1 MDNNLYKVEST
12 LRSIAKR
19 YKSVK
24 YSLGLAILFL
34 MLGVSAF
41 SEDVVSQE
49 AVAQK
54 EIMSNKQI
62 AESKENLKGSIG
74 NLQSKIDATRA
85 ENEKSLAGLRLEL
98 IQLMEQGNQVVKSP
112 WSSWQIGAN
121 YIYNDWQ
128 STYKGRGDKTEKYPF
143 EGIFTR
149 GNTYERSISP
159 ISKRYSSM
167 ETASNTTSA
176 ASNNRSGIPNGYG
189 LVRVGEVQEPIVGF
203 DVSAGVRPKQVVKGA
218 INIADKN
225 PMAPEQPEAIG
236 FNTPTIS
243 ITPPAPVSVT
253 ATVPTVTAPVVNA
266 PSPNV
271 PNLPG
276 TLSFSPVTPTITAP
290 TAPTISITN
299 PVNLSFTSTGF
310 GQNDYSRIN
319 PTLVSAT
326 AGKIALENYGNYTT
340 GSDTLKITTTFSLT
354 SWSGANVAASGRH
367 ESIWGPGS
375 HPDGNLVPGS
385 ATSTLNSFI
394 SNTID
399 KDSTILGNYD
409 MTRDD
414 TGNQTITFL
423 SLNPYMVGYQTP
435 GDKTVKIGSGAT
447 VTLNT
452 TIPSGSQNALV
463 AVEHQLLAGA
473 HSGDKSSTYNT
484 PSGATSIFENAGTIN
499 LNSGKNM
506 VGIMIDTEYFYNNSN
521 SYFKKKPSTKN
532 TGLIKISS
540 GASESIGIDF
550 GLYYAQPGSSDTNLH
565 GPNVNVTVGNILIEG
580 TKSYG
585 YRQKDYT
592 NITNAYTS
600 SGSPEYYNAMGTVD
614 GSNGVITLKGSNNV
628 GYSIAQGKSS
638 GDPISN
644 FTSMQVTVDGTNNV
658 GFLRNSDTA
667 TINTNAITL
676 DAAKLGTTFNF
687 GTTAIGSALIRSDIH
702 EVVLDKDITVGATG
716 IQNSLMQAGHA
727 GKVTLASG
735 KKITSTTANEFYG
748 MTAGNFAGADG
759 KKAVATNKGELNIGG
774 NKSLGM
780 AIDVDDEGINNGKI
794 NFSGTSGVGA
804 YNTGTFTSNSGSEI
818 NISGQNSI
826 GAFNGGTNGNLTI
839 ANGAKIQGTADNT
852 TGIYGTDGTATNNG
866 TITMTADSVKGLV
879 AGGANANVINNKT
892 VTVTGKG
899 AVGAASLQG
908 TITAAAGSITA
919 DGKSG
924 IALYTGG
931 TVGGTIN
938 ANGGTVD
945 AKNGAINVFAD
956 KGTINFNGA
965 TINTGANSLAFIQS
979 SNGGI
984 VDFKSA
990 TTANIA
996 TDGTGF
1002 YVPPASTPTTVTYTP
1017 FAGIGSIS
1025 GFNNLSNLT
1034 LNMFK
1039 NSNVAVASY
1048 AESDLSAL
1056 TGSSITGL
1064 NIVDKT
1070 GTHEYNDYLLYKSKL
1085 TADAGTTYAQFKGI
1099 ALSNSSIIND
1109 TTLSTSDNN
1118 VNLMA
1123 QENTDTLAWVNLINN
1138 KTIELKGT
1146 NSLAMYASNGKIKN
1160 SAGASIT
1167 IGDTGTAIYG
1177 KNKGAGDTDIENSGD
1192 ITVGQGS
1199 TAIYAEDYTTTGL
1212 ENKGTITLAGDN
1224 GIGMSYK
1231 PNLTSATTFENAG
1244 KIISTASKGT
1254 GMFASKDANSVQYT
1268 TLNSDTISL
1277 GANGVGMYTDAS
1289 STGTNPLTNTGKI
1302 TVGDTGIGMY
1312 GYEEDTT
1319 GEITAGNS
1327 GIGIYSQGGAVNIGG
1342 SSTTPKITVGDANAT
1357 AVFTTGSGQTVTST
1371 DATYNIGDN
1380 SYGFVNT
1387 GSGNTLNISGG
1398 TATLTDN
1405 GVFVYSSDTTGN
1417 ITSDT
1422 KITSTGSTGSNFGIF
1437 SAGTVDNKGD
1447 ITFTNGTG
1455 NVGVYAINN
1464 GNITNSGNITLGAS
1478 TSSSRSIGA
1487 IANVGT
1493 VNNTGKITVNGQY
1506 GIGAYSAGS
1515 GSTINNSGDI
1525 TLTGDET
1532 IGAYGANGSN
1542 INLNSGTVA
1551 LTGNKST
1558 GYYLEAGTGSTI
1570 ASGAK
1575 VDVTGE
1581 ESNGVYANNGS
1592 SLTYDGDTTVDGDAA
1607 YGLIVDGGSNV
1618 NVTGGTLTVKGAS
1631 GINGTSSAANTS
1643 RGAAALVVTSGSNL
1657 TGGGLDVTADVA
1669 GENSVGVYSAGSLAM
1684 NSANISAYDSGVN
1697 FFTDGGTISIGNN
1710 GGTSTVLTGSGTN
1723 KGALMFYTPSG
1734 NILLNGT
1741 VNATVEGGSK
1751 AATRGTAFYYT
1762 GGGTLGS
1769 IGTYTQLNPTNVATW
1784 ARNSFGNG
1792 STSTLGNLNLTMN
1805 QGSRLF
1811 LTEKVN
1817 MDLSNTSATNLFS
1830 GLSAS
1835 ERPNITGAGYRTFM
1849 LYHSHLNVD
1858 QAVDLDNANDEYNLM
1873 EISSSSITNNNT
1885 ITGTKTGQIG
1895 MAQENDT
1902 TLKAAVTLANN
1913 GTINLSGSNSA
1924 GIYAKNA
1931 VIDNANAITVGNS
1944 SSGIYSL
1951 NNTEISNT
1959 GSITTGGSST
1969 GIYYSDIERDNA
1981 GNVTAINNTTT
1992 GLKNDGSITLNGD
2005 DSVGLT
2011 YEPGNITGT
2020 ASLENAATGSI
2031 TSTGDKNVGM
2041 FAKLAQNSVSYNTVN
2056 KGTITL
2062 GNSASM
2068 SNPNVAMYTNASSVG
2083 TNPLENIGNI
2093 TVGDNSVGMYGFE
2106 ENSSGNITVGNGS
2119 IGLYSKNGNVDVS
2132 GSITTG
2138 SSNESVGVYTVG
2150 SGQTITSTGTT
2161 FNLGD
2166 TSFGFVNVGT
2176 GNNITSTGGSATL
2189 SNNGVYIYSSD
2200 KANTITNSTNI
2211 TSTGTTGKNYGIYS
2225 SSQANNS
2232 GNIDFSNGVGNLG
2245 MYMVN
2250 GGTGRNSGTITVGA
2264 SDVSNE
2270 LFSVGM
2276 AAGYIGDKTTAATT
2290 GTIENNGTINVNG
2303 EYSIGM
2309 YGAQSGTTV
2318 TNNNDIVLNASNTT
2332 GIYVENNA
2340 KAVNN
2345 GSIRTGASGLSNVTG
2360 VVLGS
2365 GSTLTNNGVINISGT
2380 TSKGALLKGGTIA
2393 NYGTITVSGAGSK
2406 ETDSLNST
2414 PTTKVLGTITI
2425 NAPAG
2430 ASTATITANGVTVTP
2445 TVVKTA
2451 ARNPITV
2458 SANSVGLYVNTS
2470 GKDYTKSITGLGN
2483 LTSEADLIIGT
2494 EASQSTTSKYIQVN
2508 DNKILDPYNNAILS
2522 SGVSKWDIYSGSLT
2536 WITTPTLDPG
2546 TGKLTNLYMAKVPYT
2561 EWAKDKDTF
2570 NFTDG
2575 LEQRYG
2581 VEKLGSRENQVFQK
2595 LNTIGN
2601 NEAVLLYQA
2610 YDEMMGHQ
2618 YANVQQRINA
2628 TGNVLDKEFDYLR
2641 SEWQTATKSSNKVKT
2656 FGTRGEYKTDTAGVI
2671 DYKYNGYGVAY
2682 VHENE
2687 DIKLGKGIGWY
2698 TGIVQNTLKFKDI
2711 GKSKEEQLQ
2720 AKVGIFK
2727 SVPFDDNN
2735 SLNWTISG
2743 DIFAGYNKMNRKYLV
2758 VDEIF
2763 SAKSKYYNYGVS
2775 IKNEIG
2781 KEFRLSEGFSLRP
2794 YAALDLEYGRVSKIR
2809 EKSGEIKLDVKQ
2821 NDYISVKPE
2830 VGTELVFKH
2839 YFGTKSVRVGLGAA
2853 YENELGKVANGKNK
2867 ARVANTNADWFNIR
2881 GEKEDRRG
2889 NVKFDLNLGLDNQR
2903 FGVTGNVGYD
2913 TKGQNVRGGLG
2924 LRVIF

>member
-1 MDNNLYKVEST
+1 M
-12 LRSIAKR
+12 AQ
-19 YKSVK
+19 
-24 YSLGLAILFL
+24 
-34 MLGVSAF
+34 
-41 SEDVVSQE
+41 QE
-49 AVAQK
+49 VMTT
-54 EIMSNKQI
+54 EQI
-62 AESKENLKGSIG
+62 ASSKENLRNSVGS
-74 NLQSKIDATRA
+74 LQSKIDAARA
-85 ENEKSLAGLRLEL
+85 ENEKSLAGLKLEL
-98 IQLMEQGNQVVKSP
+98 VQLMEQGNQVVKSP
-112 WSSWQIGAN
+112 WSSWQFGAN
-121 YIYNDWQ
+121 YMYDKWNGA
-128 STYKGRGDKTEKYPF
+128 YKGRGDKTEKYPY
-143 EGIFTR
+143 EGILTR
-149 GNTYERSISP
+149 SDNIYERNISP
-159 ISKRYSSM
+159 ISKNYSSLP
-167 ETASNTTSA
+167 TSSNFRSAS
-176 ASNNRSGIPNGYG
+176 SNNRDGVLRGYG
-189 LVRVGEVQEPIVGF
+189 LVRGREVQEPIVGF

-225 PMAPEQPEAIG
+225 PIAPEQPEAIS
-236 FNTPTIS
+236 FNTPTIN
-243 ITPPAPVSVT
+243 IAPPAAVTVT
-253 ATVPTVTAPVVNA
+253 AVVPTVTAPVVTA
-266 PSPNV
+266 PSPNI

-290 TAPTISITN
+290 TAPTITLSTPPTIT
-299 PVNLSFTSTGF
+299 FQAGGF
-310 GQNDYSRIN
+310 GQDRQAMIHGGQGIHLMNFAEYKATGTATFDVANTSS
-319 PTLVSAT
+319 TLSSGSVSYDPKNLATLSLSPGTGTPHSAAPAGTIT
-326 AGKIALENYGNYTT
+326 AGDTMSASMNAVISHVVPMSVTMTGNY
-340 GSDTLKITTTFSLT
+340 
-354 SWSGANVAASGRH
+354 V
-367 ESIWGPGS
+367 
-375 HPDGNLVPGS
+375 
-385 ATSTLNSFI
+385 LNSTAGRNILFI
-394 SNTID
+394 SV
-399 KDSTILGNYD
+399 
-409 MTRDD
+409 
-414 TGNQTITFL
+414 
-423 SLNPYMVGYQTP
+423 NPYDYYETP
-435 GDKTVKIGSGAT
+435 GDKTFSFQGN
-447 VTLNT
+447 VTLN
-452 TIPSGSQNALV
+452 SNGGSSV
-463 AVEHQLLAGA
+463 VGIEHQLLN
-473 HSGDKSSTYNT
+473 GDGGGGTN
-484 PSGATSIFENAGTIN
+484 PVNQVASIVENRGTIT
-499 LNSGKNM
+499 LGTGQNM
-506 VGIMIDTEYFYNNSN
+506 IGMMLDTEYFGIPAYYKFAKAPQTNNMGKIVISKTATN
-521 SYFKKKPSTKN
+521 SVGFDY
-532 TGLIKISS
+532 G
-540 GASESIGIDF
+540 
-550 GLYYAQPGSSDTNLH
+550 YYITGSSNE
-565 GPNVNVTVGNILIEG
+565 GPNGTVKVG
-580 TKSYG
+580 TITIDGDSNYG
-585 YRQKDYT
+585 YRQKY
-592 NITNAYTS
+592 YSGTS
-600 SGSPEYYNAMGTVD
+600 NYYDAMGTVD
-614 GSNGVITLKGSNNV
+614 GSNGVITLNGNSNV
-628 GYSIAQGKSS
+628 GYSIAQGKTS

-644 FTSMQVTVDGTNNV
+644 LVNMQVTVDGKNNV

-667 TINTNAITL
+667 AGLNTNAITL
-676 DAAKLGTTFNF
+676 NATKLGTTFNF
-687 GTTAIGSALIRSDIH
+687 GTTAIGGALIRSDIH
-702 EVVLDKDITVGATG
+702 EVILDKDITVGATG
-716 IQNSLMQAGHA
+716 IQNSLMQAGND

-748 MTAGNFAGADG
+748 MTAGNFAGADA
-759 KKAVATNKGELNIGG
+759 KKAIAKNNGELNIGG

-794 NFSGTSGVGA
+794 NFSGTSGAGV

-818 NISGQNSI
+818 NISGQSSV
-826 GAFNGGTNGNLTI
+826 GAFNSGTNGNLTI
-839 ANGAKIQGTADNT
+839 ANGAKIQGTADDT

-879 AGGANANVINNKT
+879 AGGANAKVINNKT

-899 AVGAASLQG
+899 AVGAASLEG

-938 ANGGTVD
+938 ANGGTID

-1002 YVPPASTPTTVTYTP
+1002 YIPPASTPSTVSYTTFT
-1017 FAGIGSIS
+1017 GIGSIS

-1048 AESDLSAL
+1048 AESDLSVL

-1085 TADAGTTYAQFKGI
+1085 TADPGTTYAQFRGI
-1099 ALSNSSIIND
+1099 ALSNSSVIND

-1138 KTIELKGT
+1138 KTIELTGT

-1160 SAGASIT
+1160 SAGANIT

-1177 KNKGAGDTDIENSGD
+1177 KNKGAGDTDIENSGE

-1254 GMFASKDANSVQYT
+1254 GMFASKDANSVQYS

-1319 GEITAGNS
+1319 GEITTGNS

-1398 TATLTDN
+1398 TAALTDN
-1405 GVFVYSSDTTGN
+1405 GVFIYSSDTTGN
-1417 ITSDT
+1417 ITSNT
-1422 KITSTGSTGSNFGIF
+1422 KITSTGSNGSNFGIF
-1437 SAGTVDNKGD
+1437 SAGTVNNVGD
-1447 ITFTNGTG
+1447 ITLTNGTG

-1464 GNITNSGNITLGAS
+1464 GNITNSGNVTLGAS
-1478 TSSSRSIGA
+1478 TSANRSIGA
-1487 IANVGT
+1487 IANIGT

-1506 GIGAYSAGS
+1506 GIGAYSSGS
-1515 GSTINNSGDI
+1515 GSTVNNSGDI

-1558 GYYLEAGTGSTI
+1558 GYYLDAGTGSTI

-1618 NVTGGTLTVKGAS
+1618 NATGGTLTVKGAS
-1631 GINGTSSAANTS
+1631 GINGTSSGANTN
-1643 RGAAALVVTSGSNL
+1643 RGSAALVVTSGSNL
-1657 TGGGLDVTADVA
+1657 TGGLDVTADVA
-1669 GENSVGVYSAGSLAM
+1669 GDNSVGVYSAGSLAM

-1697 FFTDGGTISIGNN
+1697 FFTDGGTISVGNN
-1710 GGTSTVLTGSGTN
+1710 GGTSTVVAGTGTN

-1769 IGTYTQLNPTNVATW
+1769 LGTYTQLNPTNVATW

-1811 LTEKVN
+1811 LTERVN
-1817 MDLSNTSATNLFS
+1817 MDLSNTSASNLFS

-1835 ERPNITGAGYRTFM
+1835 ERPNITGAGSYRTFM

-1858 QAVDLDNANDEYNLM
+1858 QAVNLDNANDGYNLM

-1969 GIYYSDIERDNA
+1969 GIYYSDIERDNS

-2056 KGTITL
+2056 KGAITL

-2211 TSTGTTGKNYGIYS
+2211 TSTGTTGANYGIYS
-2225 SSQANNS
+2225 SSQVNNS
-2232 GNIDFSNGVGNLG
+2232 GNIDFSRGVGNLG
-2245 MYMVN
+2245 IYMVN
-2250 GGTGRNSGTITVGA
+2250 GGTGRNSGTITVGS

-2290 GTIENNGTINVNG
+2290 GVIENNGTINVNG

-2340 KAVNN
+2340 KAINN
-2345 GSIRTGASGLSNVTG
+2345 GTIRTGASGLSNVTG

-2365 GSTLTNNGVINISGT
+2365 GSTLTNNGTINISGT
-2380 TSKGALLKGGTIA
+2380 ASKGALLKGGTIA

-2483 LTSEADLIIGT
+2483 LTSEADLIIGA
-2494 EASQSTTSKYIQVN
+2494 EAAQSTTSKYIQVS

-2536 WITTPTLDPG
+2536 WITTPTLDPA
-2546 TGKLTNLYMAKVPYT
+2546 TGKVTNLYMAKVPYT
-2561 EWAKDKDTF
+2561 EWAADRNTY
-2570 NFTDG
+2570 NFADG

-2581 VEKLGSRENQVFQK
+2581 VEALGTRENKVFQK
-2595 LNTIGN
+2595 LNGIGN
-2601 NEAVLLYQA
+2601 NEETLLFQA

-2618 YANVQQRINA
+2618 YANVQQRVQA
-2628 TGNVLDKEFDYLR
+2628 TGNILDKEFDYLR
-2641 SEWQTATKSSNKVKT
+2641 SEWQTASKSSNKVKT
-2656 FGTRGEYKTDTAGVI
+2656 FGTRGEYKTETAGVI
-2671 DYKYNGYGVAY
+2671 DYKYHAEGVAY

-2698 TGIVQNTLKFKDI
+2698 SGIVHNKIKFRDI
-2711 GKSKEEQLQ
+2711 GNSKEEQLQ
-2720 AKVGIFK
+2720 AKVGLYK

-2743 DIFAGYNKMNRKYLV
+2743 EVFAGRNKMDRRFLV
-2758 VDEIF
+2758 VDEVF
-2763 SAKSKYYNYGVS
+2763 HAKSRYYNYGVG
-2775 IKNEIG
+2775 IKNEVG
-2781 KEFRLSEGFSLRP
+2781 KEFRLSESFSLRP
-2794 YAALDLEYGRVSKIR
+2794 YAALGLEYGRISKIR

-2821 NDYISVKPE
+2821 NDYVSVKPE
-2830 VGTELVFKH
+2830 VGAELGFKH
-2839 YFGTKSVRVGLGAA
+2839 YFGTKSVKVGLGAA
-2853 YENELGKVANGKNK
+2853 YENELGRVANGKNRAK
-2867 ARVANTNADWFNIR
+2867 VADTNADWFNIR

>member
-1 MDNNLYKVEST
+1 MGNNNLYKVENT

-34 MLGVSAF
+34 MMGVSAF
-41 SEDVVSQE
+41 SEEVVAQE
-49 AVAQK
+49 AIAQQ
-54 EIMSNKQI
+54 EVMSNEQI
-62 AESKENLKGSIG
+62 ASSKENLKGSIE
-74 NLQSKIDATRA
+74 NLQSKIDNARK
-85 ENEKSLAGLRLEL
+85 ENEKSLEGLKLEL
-98 IQLMEQGNQVVKSP
+98 IQLMEQGNQVVKSS
-112 WSSWQIGAN
+112 WSSWQLGAN
-121 YIYNDWQ
+121 YMYDKWNGA
-128 STYKGRGDKTEKYPF
+128 YKGRGDKAEKYPY
-143 EGIFTR
+143 EGILTR
-149 GNTYERSISP
+149 SDNIYERNISP
-159 ISKRYSSM
+159 LSKRYSSLP
-167 ETASNTTSA
+167 TSSNFGSAS
-176 ASNNRSGIPNGYG
+176 SNNRDGILRGYG
-189 LVRVGEVQEPIVGF
+189 LVRVKEVQEPIVGF
-203 DVSAGVRPKQVVKGA
+203 DVNAGVRPKQVVKGT
-218 INIADKN
+218 ISIADKN
-225 PMAPEQPEAIG
+225 PITPEQPEAIS
-236 FNTPTIS
+236 FNTPTIN
-243 ITPPAPVSVT
+243 IAPPAAVTVT
-253 ATVPTVTAPVVNA
+253 AAVPTVTAPTVTA

-271 PNLPG
+271 PTLP
-276 TLSFSPVTPTITAP
+276 TALSFSPVTPTVTAP
-290 TAPTISITN
+290 TAPTVSLFD
-299 PVNLSFTSTGF
+299 PVRLNFVGTGYGQGDSTQF
-310 GQNDYSRIN
+310 DQNASGYYSVAN
-319 PTLVSAT
+319 NFA
-326 AGKIALENYGNYTT
+326 EYDT
-340 GSDTLKITTTFSLT
+340 GGSTLKIDVSAGRPT
-354 SWSGANVAASGRH
+354 WSGATLSGIDDSKATQSLVASYSDPNNIYSFFNDTQGRDVIH
-367 ESIWGPGS
+367 KGKYEM
-375 HPDGNLVPGS
+375 
-385 ATSTLNSFI
+385 
-394 SNTID
+394 
-399 KDSTILGNYD
+399 K
-409 MTRDD
+409 RDD
-414 TGNQTITFL
+414 LPGKNSSMIFI
-423 SLNPYMVGYQTP
+423 SLNPYSNGTTRTYDFQGTVDLIGHNTP
-435 GDKTVKIGSGAT
+435 ASSQILIG
-447 VTLNT
+447 
-452 TIPSGSQNALV
+452 I
-463 AVEHQLLAGA
+463 EHQFLGYGYSILKN
-473 HSGDKSSTYNT
+473 SGTINLKSGNNIVGIQIDTEGGHNKGET
-484 PSGATSIFENAGTIN
+484 INAGTIN
-499 LNSGKNM
+499 
-506 VGIMIDTEYFYNNSN
+506 
-521 SYFKKKPSTKN
+521 
-532 TGLIKISS
+532 ISS
-540 GASESIGIDF
+540 KRSIGIDY
-550 GLYYAQPGSSDTNLH
+550 GYYVSDAPHTDVQLGNI
-565 GPNVNVTVGNILIEG
+565 NVNGSDNYGFRMRYYSNSGYYDLTNVSGANGIIKVGGNNNI
-580 TKSYG
+580 
-585 YRQKDYT
+585 
-592 NITNAYTS
+592 
-600 SGSPEYYNAMGTVD
+600 
-614 GSNGVITLKGSNNV
+614 GV
-628 GYSIAQGKSS
+628 SIAQGASS
-638 GDPISN
+638 GDPISKISGLN
-644 FTSMQVTVDGTNNV
+644 ILVGGTNNI
-658 GFLRNSDTA
+658 GFYRNSDSSPSGL
-667 TINTNAITL
+667 NTGAMTL
-676 DAAKLGTTFNF
+676 NSSRLGSTFNF
-687 GTTAIGSALIRSDIH
+687 DSTATGSALIRSDIH
-702 EVVLDKDITVGATG
+702 EVILDKDITVGGTG
-716 IQNSLMQAGHA
+716 DKNALMQAGNE

-735 KKITSTTANEFYG
+735 KKITSTTAAEFYG
-748 MTAGNFAGADG
+748 MTAGSFTGTADG
-759 KKAVATNKGELNIGG
+759 KKAIAKNNGELNIGG

-794 NFSGTSGVGA
+794 NFSGTLGSGV
-804 YNTGTFTSNSGSEI
+804 YNKGTFTSNSGSEI

-826 GAFNGGTNGNLTI
+826 GAFNGGTNATLTI

-879 AGGANANVINNKT
+879 AGGTNAKVINNKT
-892 VTVTGKG
+892 VTVTGKE
-899 AVGAASLQG
+899 AVGAASLEG

-919 DGKSG
+919 DGTSG

-931 TVGGTIN
+931 TFGGTIN
-938 ANGGTVD
+938 ANGGTIN
-945 AKNGAINVFAD
+945 AKNGAINVYSN
-956 KGTINFNGA
+956 KGRINFKGA
-965 TINTGANSLAFIQS
+965 TINTAANSLTFMKGA
-979 SNGGI
+979 NGGI
-984 VDFKSA
+984 VDFVNP

-996 TDGTGF
+996 TNGTVF
-1002 YVPPASTPTTVTYTP
+1002 YMAPSVSPAPTVPTYGTFTGLSASDVAS
-1017 FAGIGSIS
+1017 FH
-1025 GFNNLSNLT
+1025 NLNNLT
-1034 LNMFK
+1034 LNMSK
-1039 NSNVAVASY
+1039 DSNIAVASY
-1048 AESDLSAL
+1048 VESDLSSLGGTSIASL
-1056 TGSSITGL
+1056 GFHLSGSP
-1064 NIVDKT
+1064 DYKT
-1070 GTHEYNDYLLYKSKL
+1070 YLLYKSKL
-1085 TADAGTTYAQFKGI
+1085 TADSGTTYADFKKI
-1099 ALSNSSIIND
+1099 ALSNSTIIND

-1118 VNLMA
+1118 VNLMT
-1123 QENTDTLAWVNLINN
+1123 QENIETNKDWVQLINN
-1138 KTIELKGT
+1138 KTIELTGT

-1177 KNKGAGDTDIENSGD
+1177 KNKGAGDTDIENSGE

-1199 TAIYAEDYTTTGL
+1199 TAIYAEDYATTGL

-1231 PNLTSATTFENAG
+1231 PSLTSATTFENAG

-1289 STGTNPLTNTGKI
+1289 LTGTNPLTNTGKI

-1319 GEITAGNS
+1319 GDITTGNS

-1398 TATLTDN
+1398 TASLTDN
-1405 GVFVYSSDTTGN
+1405 GVFIYSSDTAGN
-1417 ITSDT
+1417 ITSNT
-1422 KITSTGSTGSNFGIF
+1422 KITSTGSNGSNFGIF
-1437 SAGTVDNKGD
+1437 SAGTVNNVGD
-1447 ITFTNGTG
+1447 ITLTNGTG

-1478 TSSSRSIGA
+1478 TSANRSIGA
-1487 IANVGT
+1487 IANIGT

-1506 GIGAYSAGS
+1506 GIGTYSSGS

-1525 TLTGDET
+1525 TLTGDDT

-1542 INLNSGTVA
+1542 INLSAGKLS

-1558 GYYLEAGTGSTI
+1558 GYYLDAGTGSTI

-1631 GINGTSSAANTS
+1631 GINGTSSAANTN
-1643 RGAAALVVTSGSNL
+1643 RGSAALVVTSGSNL
-1657 TGGGLDVTADVA
+1657 TGGLDVTADVA
-1669 GENSVGVYSAGSLAM
+1669 GDNSVGVYSAGSLAM

-1697 FFTDGGTISIGNN
+1697 FFTDGGTISVGNN
-1710 GGTSTVLTGSGTN
+1710 GGTSTVVTGSGTN

-1769 IGTYTQLNPTNVATW
+1769 IGTYTQLNPTNVAAW

-1817 MDLSNTSATNLFS
+1817 MDLSNTSASNLFS

-1835 ERPNITGAGYRTFM
+1835 ERPNITGAGSYRTFM

-1885 ITGTKTGQIG
+1885 ITGTKAGQIG

-1902 TLKAAVTLANN
+1902 TLKAAVTLTNN

-1992 GLKNDGSITLNGD
+1992 GLKNDGSITLSGD

-2011 YEPGNITGT
+2011 YEPGNITGAVT
-2020 ASLENAATGSI
+2020 FENSSTGSI

-2041 FAKLAQNSVSYNTVN
+2041 FAKVAQNSASYNTVN

-2189 SNNGVYIYSSD
+2189 SNNGVYIYSND

-2290 GTIENNGTINVNG
+2290 GAIENNGTINVNG

-2318 TNNNDIVLNASNTT
+2318 TNNKDIVLNASNTT
-2332 GIYVENNA
+2332 GIYVEEGA
-2340 KAVNN
+2340 KAINN

-2494 EASQSTTSKYIQVN
+2494 EAAQSTTSKYIQVN

-2536 WITTPTLDPG
+2536 WITTPTLDKS
-2546 TGKLTNLYMAKVPYT
+2546 TGKVTNLYMAKVPYT
-2561 EWAKDKDTF
+2561 EWADDRDTY
-2570 NFTDG
+2570 NFADG

-2581 VEKLGSRENQVFQK
+2581 VEALGTRENSVFQK
-2595 LNTIGN
+2595 LNAIGN
-2601 NEAVLLYQA
+2601 NEETLLFQA

-2618 YANVQQRINA
+2618 YANVQQRVQA
-2628 TGNVLDKEFDYLR
+2628 TGIILDKEFNYLR
-2641 SEWQTATKSSNKVKT
+2641 DEWRTASKDSNKIKT
-2656 FGTRGEYKTDTAGVI
+2656 FGTNGEYKTDTAGVI
-2671 DYKYNGYGVAY
+2671 NYKNNAYGVAY

-2698 TGIVQNTLKFKDI
+2698 SGIVHNKVKFRDI
-2711 GKSKEEQLQ
+2711 GNSKEEQLQ
-2720 AKVGIFK
+2720 AKVGLYK

-2743 DIFAGYNKMNRKYLV
+2743 EVFAGRNKMDRRFLV
-2758 VDEIF
+2758 VDEVF
-2763 SAKSKYYNYGVS
+2763 HAKSRYYNYGVG
-2775 IKNEIG
+2775 IKNEVG
-2781 KEFRLSEGFSLRP
+2781 KEFRLSESFSLRP
-2794 YAALDLEYGRVSKIR
+2794 YAALGLEYGRVSKIR

-2830 VGTELVFKH
+2830 VGAELAFKH
-2839 YFGTKSVRVGLGAA
+2839 YFGRKTVKVGLGAA
-2853 YENELGKVANGKNK
+2853 YENELGRVANGKNRAK
-2867 ARVANTNADWFNIR
+2867 VADTNADWFDIR

>member
-1 MDNNLYKVEST
+1 MVNNNLYKVENT

-34 MLGVSAF
+34 MMGVSAF
-41 SEDVVSQE
+41 SEEVVAQE
-49 AVAQK
+49 AVAQQ
-54 EIMSNKQI
+54 EVMTTEQI
-62 AESKENLKGSIG
+62 ASSKDNLKDSIG
-74 NLQSKIDATRA
+74 GLKSKIDTARA

-112 WSSWQIGAN
+112 WSSWQFGAN

-128 STYKGRGDKTEKYPF
+128 STYKGRGDKSGKYPY
-143 EGIFTR
+143 EGILTR
-149 GNTYERSISP
+149 SDNVYERNISP
-159 ISKRYSSM
+159 ISKNYSSLP
-167 ETASNTTSA
+167 TSSNFRSAS
-176 ASNNRSGIPNGYG
+176 SNNRDGIPRGYG
-189 LVRVGEVQEPIVGF
+189 LVRVKEVQEPIIGF

-225 PMAPEQPEAIG
+225 PIAPEQPEAIS
-236 FNTPTIS
+236 FNTPTIN
-243 ITPPAPVSVT
+243 IAPPASVSVT
-253 ATVPTVTAPVVNA
+253 AATPTVTAPTVTA

-271 PNLPG
+271 PNLP
-276 TLSFSPVTPTITAP
+276 TALTFSPVTPTVTAP
-290 TAPTISITN
+290 TAPTVTVSN
-299 PVNLSFTSTGF
+299 PLDLSFNGTGF
-310 GQNDYSRIN
+310 GQGYTPSTNQYS
-319 PTLVSAT
+319 LYV
-326 AGKIALENYGNYTT
+326 ENYHEYDTTAPVYLTYTAT
-340 GSDTLKITTTFSLT
+340 GRTMTGGTVQVKLDNGSPGT
-354 SWSGANVAASGRH
+354 S
-367 ESIWGPGS
+367 
-375 HPDGNLVPGS
+375 LVPG
-385 ATSTLNSFI
+385 TSPSQGVYFINDAADHSVTIKGDYDITRASDAGNGTLYFV
-394 SNTID
+394 
-399 KDSTILGNYD
+399 
-409 MTRDD
+409 
-414 TGNQTITFL
+414 
-423 SLNPYMVGYQTP
+423 SLNPYEVGNSSSTDGVYNFA
-435 GDKTVKIGSGAT
+435 GNL
-447 VTLNT
+447 TLHGHNN
-452 TIPSGSQNALV
+452 PSSANLLLGF
-463 AVEHQLLAGA
+463 EHQLLANNGGG
-473 HSGDKSSTYNT
+473 SGHYTNVENGTVTSVLKNT
-484 PSGATSIFENAGTIN
+484 GTITLQDGYN
-499 LNSGKNM
+499 L
-506 VGIMIDTEYFYNNSN
+506 VGIQIDTEY
-521 SYFKKKPSTKN
+521 
-532 TGLIKISS
+532 SS
-540 GASESIGIDF
+540 GSNGYFRKQPQTINDGKIVINSKNSIGIDYGNYF
-550 GLYYAQPGSSDTNLH
+550 NAS
-565 GPNVNVTVGNILIEG
+565 PNTKLTLGNIEVNG
-580 TKSYG
+580 ENNYGFRMKSYYNMNAG
-585 YRQKDYT
+585 GSTTTYYDLTDVTGGGSGKKISVKGQK
-592 NITNAYTS
+592 
-600 SGSPEYYNAMGTVD
+600 
-614 GSNGVITLKGSNNV
+614 NV
-628 GYSIAQGKSS
+628 GISIAQGYST
-638 GDPISN
+638 GDPLTKITGLN
-644 FTSMQVTVDGTNNV
+644 VEVGGTNNV
-658 GFLRNSDTA
+658 GFLRNSQNA
-667 TINTNAITL
+667 LPAANVNTNAMVLNNTTMG
-676 DAAKLGTTFNF
+676 DTFNF
-687 GTTAIGSALIRSDIH
+687 DSSATGSALIRSDVH

-716 IQNSLMQAGHA
+716 VKNALMQAGHD

-748 MTAGNFAGADG
+748 MTAGNFAGADA
-759 KKAVATNKGELNIGG
+759 KKAIAKNNGELNIGG

-794 NFSGTSGVGA
+794 NFSGTSGAGV
-804 YNTGTFTSNSGSEI
+804 YNTGTYTSKSGSEI
-818 NISGQNSI
+818 NISGQSSV
-826 GAFNGGTNGNLTI
+826 GAFNSGTNGNLTI
-839 ANGAKIQGTADNT
+839 DNGAKIQGTADDT

-866 TITMTADSVKGLV
+866 TITMTANSVKGLV
-879 AGGANANVINNKT
+879 TGGANAKVINNKT

-899 AVGAASLQG
+899 AVGAASLEG

-919 DGKSG
+919 DGTSG

-938 ANGGTVD
+938 ANGGTID

-956 KGTINFNGA
+956 KGTINLNGA
-965 TINTGANSLAFIQS
+965 TINTGANSLAFIKS

-1002 YVPPASTPTTVTYTP
+1002 YIPPASTPTTVTYTP
-1017 FAGIGSIS
+1017 FTGIGSIS

-1034 LNMFK
+1034 LNMYK
-1039 NSNVAVASY
+1039 NSNVAVAAY
-1048 AESDLSAL
+1048 VESDLSTL
-1056 TGSSITGL
+1056 TGSSISGF

-1085 TADAGTTYAQFKGI
+1085 TADPGTTYAQFKGI
-1099 ALSNSSIIND
+1099 ALSNSSVIND

-1138 KTIELKGT
+1138 KTIELTGT

-1160 SAGASIT
+1160 SAGANIT

-1177 KNKGAGDTDIENSGD
+1177 KNKGAGDTDIENSGE

-1289 STGTNPLTNTGKI
+1289 STGTNLLTNTGKI
-1302 TVGDTGIGMY
+1302 TVGDIGIGMY

-1357 AVFTTGSGQTVTST
+1357 AVFTIGSGQTVTST

-1398 TATLTDN
+1398 TGTLTDN
-1405 GVFVYSSDTTGN
+1405 GVFIYSSDTAGN
-1417 ITSDT
+1417 ITSNT
-1422 KITSTGSTGSNFGIF
+1422 KITSTGSNGSNFGIF
-1437 SAGTVDNKGD
+1437 SAGTVNNVGD
-1447 ITFTNGTG
+1447 ITLTNGTG

-1464 GNITNSGNITLGAS
+1464 GNITNSGNVTLGAS
-1478 TSSSRSIGA
+1478 TSANRSIGA
-1487 IANVGT
+1487 IANIGT

-1506 GIGAYSAGS
+1506 GIGAYSSGS
-1515 GSTINNSGDI
+1515 GSTINNTGDI

-1558 GYYLEAGTGSTI
+1558 GYYLDAGTGSTI

-1575 VDVTGE
+1575 IDVTGE

-1618 NVTGGTLTVKGAS
+1618 TSTGGTLTVKGTS
-1631 GINGTSSAANTS
+1631 GINGTSSGANTN
-1643 RGAAALVVTSGSNL
+1643 RGSAALVVTSGSNL
-1657 TGGGLDVTADVA
+1657 TGGLDVTADVA
-1669 GENSVGVYSAGSLAM
+1669 GDNSVGVYSAGSLAM

-1697 FFTDGGTISIGNN
+1697 FFTDGGTISVGNN
-1710 GGTSTVLTGSGTN
+1710 GGTSTVVAGTGTN

-1769 IGTYTQLNPTNVATW
+1769 VGTYTQLNPTNVATW

-1811 LTEKVN
+1811 LTERVN
-1817 MDLSNTSATNLFS
+1817 MDLSNTSASNLFS

-1835 ERPNITGAGYRTFM
+1835 ERPNITGAGSYRTFM

-1858 QAVDLDNANDEYNLM
+1858 QAVNLDNANDGYNLM

-1885 ITGTKTGQIG
+1885 ITGTKSGQIAI
-1895 MAQENDT
+1895 AQENDT
-1902 TLKAAVTLANN
+1902 TPKSAVTLTNN
-1913 GTINLSGSNSA
+1913 GTINLSGANSA
-1924 GIYAKNA
+1924 GIYTKNG
-1931 VIDNANAITVGNS
+1931 IINNTNGITVGNS
-1944 SSGIYSL
+1944 SSGIYAL

-1969 GIYYSDIERDNA
+1969 GIYYSDIERDNS

-2056 KGTITL
+2056 KGAITL

-2189 SNNGVYIYSSD
+2189 SNNGVYIYSND

-2276 AAGYIGDKTTAATT
+2276 AAGYIGDKTTAPTT
-2290 GTIENNGTINVNG
+2290 GAIENSGTINVNG

-2309 YGAQSGTTV
+2309 YGAGNGTTV
-2318 TNNNDIVLNASNTT
+2318 TNQNDIVLNASNTT
-2332 GIYVENNA
+2332 GIYVEEGA
-2340 KAVNN
+2340 KAINN

-2414 PTTKVLGTITI
+2414 PTTKVLGTIAI

-2458 SANSVGLYVNTS
+2458 SANSIGLYVNTS

-2494 EASQSTTSKYIQVN
+2494 EAAQSTTSKYIQVS

-2536 WITTPTLDPG
+2536 WITTPTLDPA
-2546 TGKLTNLYMAKVPYT
+2546 TGKVTNLYMAKVPYT
-2561 EWAKDKDTF
+2561 EWAADRNTY
-2570 NFTDG
+2570 NFADG

-2581 VEKLGSRENQVFQK
+2581 VEALGTRENKVFQK
-2595 LNTIGN
+2595 LNGIGN
-2601 NEAVLLYQA
+2601 NEETLLFQA

-2671 DYKYNGYGVAY
+2671 NYKYNGYGVAY

-2687 DIKLGKGIGWY
+2687 DIKLGKGMGWY

-2889 NVKFDLNLGLDNQR
+2889 NVKFDLNLGLDNQK

-2913 TKGQNVRGGLG
+2913 TKGENIRGGLG

>member
-1 MDNNLYKVEST
+1 
-12 LRSIAKR
+12 
-19 YKSVK
+19 
-24 YSLGLAILFL
+24 
-34 MLGVSAF
+34 
-41 SEDVVSQE
+41 
-49 AVAQK
+49 
-54 EIMSNKQI
+54 
-62 AESKENLKGSIG
+62 
-74 NLQSKIDATRA
+74 
-85 ENEKSLAGLRLEL
+85 
-98 IQLMEQGNQVVKSP
+98 
-112 WSSWQIGAN
+112 
-121 YIYNDWQ
+121 
-128 STYKGRGDKTEKYPF
+128 
-143 EGIFTR
+143 
-149 GNTYERSISP
+149 
-159 ISKRYSSM
+159 
-167 ETASNTTSA
+167 
-176 ASNNRSGIPNGYG
+176 
-189 LVRVGEVQEPIVGF
+189 
-203 DVSAGVRPKQVVKGA
+203 
-218 INIADKN
+218 
-225 PMAPEQPEAIG
+225 
-236 FNTPTIS
+236 
-243 ITPPAPVSVT
+243 
-253 ATVPTVTAPVVNA
+253 
-266 PSPNV
+266 
-271 PNLPG
+271 
-276 TLSFSPVTPTITAP
+276 
-290 TAPTISITN
+290 
-299 PVNLSFTSTGF
+299 
-310 GQNDYSRIN
+310 
-319 PTLVSAT
+319 
-326 AGKIALENYGNYTT
+326 
-340 GSDTLKITTTFSLT
+340 
-354 SWSGANVAASGRH
+354 
-367 ESIWGPGS
+367 
-375 HPDGNLVPGS
+375 
-385 ATSTLNSFI
+385 
-394 SNTID
+394 
-399 KDSTILGNYD
+399 
-409 MTRDD
+409 
-414 TGNQTITFL
+414 
-423 SLNPYMVGYQTP
+423 
-435 GDKTVKIGSGAT
+435 
-447 VTLNT
+447 
-452 TIPSGSQNALV
+452 
-463 AVEHQLLAGA
+463 
-473 HSGDKSSTYNT
+473 
-484 PSGATSIFENAGTIN
+484 
-499 LNSGKNM
+499 
-506 VGIMIDTEYFYNNSN
+506 
-521 SYFKKKPSTKN
+521 
-532 TGLIKISS
+532 
-540 GASESIGIDF
+540 
-550 GLYYAQPGSSDTNLH
+550 
-565 GPNVNVTVGNILIEG
+565 
-580 TKSYG
+580 
-585 YRQKDYT
+585 
-592 NITNAYTS
+592 
-600 SGSPEYYNAMGTVD
+600 MGTVD

-702 EVVLDKDITVGATG
+702 EVILDKDITVGVTG
-716 IQNSLMQAGHA
+716 IQNSLMQAGHD

-748 MTAGNFAGADG
+748 MTAGSFTGTADG
-759 KKAVATNKGELNIGG
+759 KKAIAKNNGELNIGG

-794 NFSGTSGVGA
+794 NFSGTLGSGV

-818 NISGQNSI
+818 NISGKNSV
-826 GAFNGGTNGNLTI
+826 GAFNSGTNGTLTI

-879 AGGANANVINNKT
+879 AGGANAKVINNKT

-899 AVGAASLQG
+899 AVGAASLEG

-938 ANGGTVD
+938 ATGGDID
-945 AKNGAINVFAD
+945 AKNGAINVYSD
-956 KGTINFNGA
+956 KGRINFKGA
-965 TINTGANSLAFIQS
+965 TINTAANSLTFMKGA
-979 SNGGI
+979 NGGI
-984 VDFKSA
+984 VDFVNA

-996 TDGTGF
+996 TNGAVFYMAPSVSPAPSVPTYGTFTGLS
-1002 YVPPASTPTTVTYTP
+1002 ASDLAS
-1017 FAGIGSIS
+1017 FH
-1025 GFNNLSNLT
+1025 NLNNLT
-1034 LNMFK
+1034 LNMSK
-1039 NSNVAVASY
+1039 DSNIAVASY
-1048 AESDLSAL
+1048 VESDLSNLGGASIASL
-1056 TGSSITGL
+1056 GFHLSGSP
-1064 NIVDKT
+1064 DYKT
-1070 GTHEYNDYLLYKSKL
+1070 YLLYKSKL
-1085 TADAGTTYAQFKGI
+1085 TADSGTTYTDFKKI
-1099 ALSNSSIIND
+1099 ALSNSTIIND

-1138 KTIELKGT
+1138 KTIELTGT

-1160 SAGASIT
+1160 SAGANIT

-1177 KNKGAGDTDIENSGD
+1177 KNKGAGDTDIENSGE

-1319 GEITAGNS
+1319 GDITAGNS
-1327 GIGIYSQGGAVNIGG
+1327 GIAIYSQGGAVNIGG
-1342 SSTTPKITVGDANAT
+1342 GSSTPTITVGSTNAT
-1357 AVFTTGSGQTVTST
+1357 AVFTTGSGQTITST
-1371 DATYNIGDN
+1371 NATYNIGAN

-1398 TATLTDN
+1398 TGTLTDN
-1405 GVFVYSSDTTGN
+1405 GVFIYSSDTAGN
-1417 ITSDT
+1417 ITSNT
-1422 KITSTGSTGSNFGIF
+1422 KITSTGSNGSNFGIF
-1437 SAGTVDNKGD
+1437 SAGTVNNSGD
-1447 ITFTNGTG
+1447 ITLTNGTG

-1478 TSSSRSIGA
+1478 TSTNRSIGV
-1487 IANVGT
+1487 IANVGI
-1493 VNNTGKITVNGQY
+1493 VNNAGKITVNGQY
-1506 GIGAYSAGS
+1506 GIGAYSSGS
-1515 GSTINNSGDI
+1515 GSTINNTGDI
-1525 TLTGDET
+1525 TLTGDDT
-1532 IGAYGANGSN
+1532 IGAYGANASN
-1542 INLNSGTVA
+1542 INLSAGKLS

-1558 GYYLEAGTGSTI
+1558 GYYLDAGTGSTI
-1570 ASGAK
+1570 ASGTK
-1575 VDVTGE
+1575 IDVTGNE
-1581 ESNGVYANNGS
+1581 ANGVYANNGS
-1592 SLTYDGDTTVDGDAA
+1592 SLTYDRDTTVDGDAA

-1618 NVTGGTLTVKGAS
+1618 NVTGGTLTVKGTS

-1643 RGAAALVVTSGSNL
+1643 RGSAALVVTSGSNL
-1657 TGGGLDVTADVA
+1657 TGGLDVTADVA
-1669 GENSVGVYSAGSLAM
+1669 GDNSVGVYSAGSLAM

-1697 FFTDGGTISIGNN
+1697 FFTDRGTISVGNN
-1710 GGTSTVLTGSGTN
+1710 GGTSTVVTGTGTN

-1769 IGTYTQLNPTNVATW
+1769 LGTYTQLNPTNVATW

-1805 QGSRLF
+1805 QDSRLF

-1817 MDLSNTSATNLFS
+1817 MDLSNTSASNLFS

-1835 ERPNITGAGYRTFM
+1835 ERPNITGAGSYRTFM

-1885 ITGTKTGQIG
+1885 ITGTQAGQIA

-1913 GTINLSGSNSA
+1913 GTINLSGINSA

-1931 VIDNANAITVGNS
+1931 VINNTNAITVGNS
-1944 SSGIYSL
+1944 SSGIYAL

-1969 GIYYSDIERDNA
+1969 GIYYSDVEKDNA
-1981 GNVTAINNTTT
+1981 GNITTVNNTTT
-1992 GLKNDGSITLNGD
+1992 GLANAGSITLNGD

-2011 YEPGNITGT
+2011 YEPGNITGSVT
-2020 ASLENAATGSI
+2020 FENSSTGSI
-2031 TSTGDKNVGM
+2031 TSTRDKNVGM
-2041 FAKLAQNSVSYNTVN
+2041 FAKLAQNGVSYNTVN
-2056 KGTITL
+2056 NGNITL

-2068 SNPNVAMYTNASSVG
+2068 SNPNVAMYTNATSTG
-2083 TNPLENIGNI
+2083 TNPLQNNGNI
-2093 TVGDNSVGMYGFE
+2093 TVGNNSVGMYGFE
-2106 ENSSGNITVGNGS
+2106 EDSTGNITVGNGS
-2119 IGLYSKNGNVDVS
+2119 IGLYSKNGNVNVS

-2150 SGQTITSTGTT
+2150 SGQTITSTGAT

-2189 SNNGVYIYSSD
+2189 SNNGVYIYSND

-2276 AAGYIGDKTTAATT
+2276 AAGYIGDKTTAQTT
-2290 GTIENNGTINVNG
+2290 GTIENSGTINVNG

-2309 YGAQSGTTV
+2309 YGAGSGTTV
-2318 TNNNDIVLNASNTT
+2318 TNQNDIVLNASNTT
-2332 GIYVENNA
+2332 GIYVEEGA
-2340 KAVNN
+2340 KAINN

-2494 EASQSTTSKYIQVN
+2494 EAAQSTTSKYIQVS

-2536 WITTPTLDPG
+2536 WITTPTLDKS
-2546 TGKLTNLYMAKVPYT
+2546 TGKVTNLYMAKVPYT
-2561 EWAKDKDTF
+2561 EWAADRNTY
-2570 NFTDG
+2570 NFADG

-2581 VEKLGSRENQVFQK
+2581 VEALGTKENSVFQK
-2595 LNTIGN
+2595 LNRIGN
-2601 NEAVLLYQA
+2601 NEETLLFQA

-2618 YANVQQRINA
+2618 YANVQQRVQA
-2628 TGNVLDKEFDYLR
+2628 TGKVLDKEFNYLR
-2641 SEWQTATKSSNKVKT
+2641 SKWQTASKDSNKLKT
-2656 FGTRGEYKTDTAGVI
+2656 FGTRGEYKTNTAGVI
-2671 DYKYNGYGVAY
+2671 DYKYHAEGVAY

-2698 TGIVQNTLKFKDI
+2698 SGIVHNKVKFKDI
-2711 GKSKEEQLQ
+2711 GNSKEEQLQ
-2720 AKVGIFK
+2720 AKVGLYK

-2743 DIFAGYNKMNRKYLV
+2743 EVFAGRNKMDRRFLV
-2758 VDEIF
+2758 VDEVF
-2763 SAKSKYYNYGVS
+2763 HAKSRYYNYGVGV
-2775 IKNEIG
+2775 KNEVG
-2781 KEFRLSEGFSLRP
+2781 KEFRLSESFSLRP
-2794 YAALDLEYGRVSKIR
+2794 YAALGLEYGRVSKIR
-2809 EKSGEIKLDVKQ
+2809 EKSGEIKLEVKQ

-2830 VGTELVFKH
+2830 VGAELGFKH

-2853 YENELGKVANGKNK
+2853 YENELGRVANGKNK
-2867 ARVANTNADWFNIR
+2867 AKVADTNADWFDIR

-2913 TKGQNVRGGLG
+2913 TKGQNVRGGVG

>member
-1 MDNNLYKVEST
+1 MVNNNLYKVENT

-34 MLGVSAF
+34 MMGVSAF
-41 SEDVVSQE
+41 SEEVVAQE
-49 AVAQK
+49 AVAQQ
-54 EIMSNKQI
+54 EVMTTEQI
-62 AESKENLKGSIG
+62 ASSKDNLKDSIG
-74 NLQSKIDATRA
+74 GLKSKIDTARA
-85 ENEKSLAGLRLEL
+85 ENEKGLAGLRLEL

-112 WSSWQIGAN
+112 WMSWQFGAN

-128 STYKGRGDKTEKYPF
+128 GTYKGRGDKSEKYPF

-149 GNTYERSISP
+149 GNTYERSTSP
-159 ISKRYSSM
+159 LSKRYSSIG
-167 ETASNTTSA
+167 TGSNATSA
-176 ASNNRSGIPNGYG
+176 SSSNRNGIAAGYG

-225 PMAPEQPEAIG
+225 PITPEQPEAIG

-253 ATVPTVTAPVVNA
+253 AAVPTVTAPVVNTPTVNTPTL
-266 PSPNV
+266 PS
-271 PNLPG
+271 
-276 TLSFSPVTPTITAP
+276 TLSFSPVAPNINPPTLPTLPAPPTFNIQLGSYCNNMVACGYGTDGGGYSPAIGTPRSYFGG
-290 TAPTISITN
+290 TISGIPSGDAGLRHGWANNSGGNSALLFSYFDLTGLNNGTATLTDNLTVTSVN
-299 PVNLSFTSTGF
+299 PLNST
-310 GQNDYSRIN
+310 QKAAE
-319 PTLVSAT
+319 AT
-326 AGKIALENYGNYTT
+326 AGRPYNAQDFLVG
-340 GSDTLKITTTFSLT
+340 GSRVATLD
-354 SWSGANVAASGRH
+354 NV
-367 ESIWGPGS
+367 
-375 HPDGNLVPGS
+375 NN
-385 ATSTLNSFI
+385 ATLMST
-394 SNTID
+394 
-399 KDSTILGNYD
+399 
-409 MTRDD
+409 
-414 TGNQTITFL
+414 
-423 SLNPYMVGYQTP
+423 
-435 GDKTVKIGSGAT
+435 
-447 VTLNT
+447 
-452 TIPSGSQNALV
+452 
-463 AVEHQLLAGA
+463 
-473 HSGDKSSTYNT
+473 
-484 PSGATSIFENAGTIN
+484 GTIN
-499 LNSGKNM
+499 LVGPLTVGFEVQTDTLGGAPKGLRRVINSGTITDATEKTDST
-506 VGIMIDTEYFYNNSN
+506 VQGILA
-521 SYFKKKPSTKN
+521 PGSTMNLDSADFGSGSSKITVKN
-532 TGLIKISS
+532 TDGFLGYKVGMILTLENQDTYSDSVYNLTNDGTINFGGEK
-540 GASESIGIDF
+540 SIGIQVFAPTSPSKVVISNTGDITM
-550 GLYYAQPGSSDTNLH
+550 GG
-565 GPNVNVTVGNILIEG
+565 IE
-580 TKSYG
+580 SYG
-585 YRQKDYT
+585 MKW
-592 NITNAYTS
+592 S
-600 SGSPEYYNAMGTVD
+600 SRV
-614 GSNGVITLKGSNNV
+614 
-628 GYSIAQGKSS
+628 
-638 GDPISN
+638 
-644 FTSMQVTVDGTNNV
+644 
-658 GFLRNSDTA
+658 RND
-667 TINTNAITL
+667 
-676 DAAKLGTTFNF
+676 
-687 GTTAIGSALIRSDIH
+687 
-702 EVVLDKDITVGATG
+702 
-716 IQNSLMQAGHA
+716 
-727 GKVTLASG
+727 
-735 KKITSTTANEFYG
+735 ST
-748 MTAGNFAGADG
+748 MD
-759 KKAVATNKGELNIGG
+759 
-774 NKSLGM
+774 
-780 AIDVDDEGINNGKI
+780 
-794 NFSGTSGVGA
+794 
-804 YNTGTFTSNSGSEI
+804 NTGTI
-818 NISGQNSI
+818 NISGD
-826 GAFNGGTNGNLTI
+826 GGTNNSLSSAMAVVENSSFTGANAIRAYQGKVTNTGIINVSGGVGNTGMSLVI
-839 ANGAKIQGTADNT
+839 NAADNITNTGTINVDSAAGKNNIGMRVDKGTVATDSSGVPEAKSTGTINLSGDSSIGMISTEALATNTGTIKT
-852 TGIYGTDGTATNNG
+852 TGTTPKNLIGMATQGGTINNTSDIKIDGESNIGMFNTSKGTTPGTATNSGNITNSTATDKSLIGIYADSGTTTNGGTVNLKGTEVKGIVSNGSTASTSNTGTVSTNG
-866 TITMTADSVKGLV
+866 TKAVSIAALSG
-879 AGGANANVINNKT
+879 T
-892 VTVTGKG
+892 VTTTGT
-899 AVGAASLQG
+899 VNIEG
-908 TITAAAGSITA
+908 TSGMGLYT
-919 DGKSG
+919 GKSG
-924 IALYTGG
+924 TS
-931 TVGGTIN
+931 TGTIN
-938 ANGGTVD
+938 ANGGSINS
-945 AKNGAINVFAD
+945 KNGGINVFAD
-956 KGTINFNGA
+956 RGTINLNGA

-1002 YVPPASTPTTVTYTP
+1002 YIPPASTPTTVTYTP

-1138 KTIELKGT
+1138 KTIELTGT

-1160 SAGASIT
+1160 SAGANIT

-1177 KNKGAGDTDIENSGD
+1177 KNKGAGDTDIENSGE

-1398 TATLTDN
+1398 TGTLTDN
-1405 GVFVYSSDTTGN
+1405 GVFIYSSDTTGN

-1422 KITSTGSTGSNFGIF
+1422 KITSTGSNGSNFGIF
-1437 SAGTVDNKGD
+1437 SAGTVNNVGD
-1447 ITFTNGTG
+1447 ITLTNGTG

-1464 GNITNSGNITLGAS
+1464 GNITNSGNVTLGAS
-1478 TSSSRSIGA
+1478 TSANRSIGA

-1506 GIGAYSAGS
+1506 GIGAYSSGS

-1558 GYYLEAGTGSTI
+1558 GYYLDAGTGSTI

-1618 NVTGGTLTVKGAS
+1618 NATGGTLTVKGAS
-1631 GINGTSSAANTS
+1631 GINGTSSGANTN
-1643 RGAAALVVTSGSNL
+1643 RGSAALVVTSGSNL
-1657 TGGGLDVTADVA
+1657 TGGLDVTADVA
-1669 GENSVGVYSAGSLAM
+1669 GDNSVGVYSAGSLAM

-1697 FFTDGGTISIGNN
+1697 FFTDGGTISVGNN
-1710 GGTSTVLTGSGTN
+1710 GGTSTVVAGTGTN

-1769 IGTYTQLNPTNVATW
+1769 LGTYTQLNPTNVATW

-1811 LTEKVN
+1811 LTERVN
-1817 MDLSNTSATNLFS
+1817 MDLSNTSASNLFS

-1835 ERPNITGAGYRTFM
+1835 ERPNITGAGSYRTFM

-1858 QAVDLDNANDEYNLM
+1858 QAVNLDNANDGYNLM

-2056 KGTITL
+2056 KGAITL

-2150 SGQTITSTGTT
+2150 SGQTITSTGAT

-2189 SNNGVYIYSSD
+2189 SNNGVYIYSND

-2250 GGTGRNSGTITVGA
+2250 GGTGRNSGTITVGS

-2290 GTIENNGTINVNG
+2290 GVIENNGTINVNG

-2318 TNNNDIVLNASNTT
+2318 TNNKDIVLNASNTT

-2360 VVLGS
+2360 VVLGP
-2365 GSTLTNNGVINISGT
+2365 GSTLTNNGTINISGT
-2380 TSKGALLKGGTIA
+2380 ASKGALLKGGTIA

-2414 PTTKVLGTITI
+2414 PTTKILGPITI

-2458 SANSVGLYVNTS
+2458 SANSIGLYVNTS

-2483 LTSEADLIIGT
+2483 LTSEADLIIGA
-2494 EASQSTTSKYIQVN
+2494 EAAQSTTSKYIQVN
-2508 DNKILDPYNNAILS
+2508 DSKILDPYNNAILS

-2536 WITTPTLDPG
+2536 WITTPTLDPA
-2546 TGKLTNLYMAKVPYT
+2546 TGKVKSLYMAKIPYT
-2561 EWAKDKDTF
+2561 EWAKDKDTY

-2581 VEKLGSRENQVFQK
+2581 VEELGSRENQVFQK
-2595 LNTIGN
+2595 LTTIGN
-2601 NEAVLLYQA
+2601 NEEVLLYQA

-2641 SEWQTATKSSNKVKT
+2641 SEWQTASKSSNKVKT

-2830 VGTELVFKH
+2830 VGTELAYKH
-2839 YFGTKSVRVGLGAA
+2839 YFGTKTFKAGLGVA
-2853 YENELGKVANGKNK
+2853 YENELGKLANGKNK

-2913 TKGQNVRGGLG
+2913 TKGQNVRGGVG

>member
-1 MDNNLYKVEST
+1 MVNNNLYKVENT

-34 MLGVSAF
+34 MMGVSAF
-41 SEDVVSQE
+41 SEEVVAQE
-49 AVAQK
+49 AVAQQ
-54 EIMSNKQI
+54 EVMTTEQI
-62 AESKENLKGSIG
+62 ATSKENLRNSVGS
-74 NLQSKIDATRA
+74 LQSKIDAARA
-85 ENEKSLAGLRLEL
+85 ENEKGLAGLRLEL
-98 IQLMEQGNQVVKSP
+98 IQLMEQGDQVVKSP
-112 WSSWQIGAN
+112 WMSWQFGAN
-121 YIYNDWQ
+121 YMYNKWNG
-128 STYKGRGDKTEKYPF
+128 TYKGRGDKTEKYPF

-167 ETASNTTSA
+167 GTASNTTSA

-203 DVSAGVRPKQVVKGA
+203 DVSAGVRPKQVVKGT

-225 PMAPEQPEAIG
+225 PITPEQPEAIS
-236 FNTPTIS
+236 FNTPTIN
-243 ITPPAPVSVT
+243 IAPPAAVTVT
-253 ATVPTVTAPVVNA
+253 AAVPTVTAPTVTA

-271 PNLPG
+271 PTLP
-276 TLSFSPVTPTITAP
+276 TALSFSPVTPTVTAP
-290 TAPTISITN
+290 TAPTVSLFD
-299 PVNLSFTSTGF
+299 PVRLNFVATGYGQPSTTFFAPSG
-310 GQNDYSRIN
+310 GN
-319 PTLVSAT
+319 A
-326 AGKIALENYGNYTT
+326 IANNYKEYDT
-340 GSDTLKITTTFSLT
+340 GTTTFKIDVAT
-354 SWSGANVAASGRH
+354 GVPSWSGTLIGKD
-367 ESIWGPGS
+367 
-375 HPDGNLVPGS
+375 DGGTPATLTSPHS
-385 ATSTLNSFI
+385 ATGKIYSFFNDTQGRDVIHKGNYEMSRDDGASYNPTVMFI
-394 SNTID
+394 SV
-399 KDSTILGNYD
+399 
-409 MTRDD
+409 
-414 TGNQTITFL
+414 
-423 SLNPYMVGYQTP
+423 NPY
-435 GDKTVKIGSGAT
+435 
-447 VTLNT
+447 
-452 TIPSGSQNALV
+452 SQNSSTPRTYDFQGTVDLIGHNNASSPNVLV
-463 AVEHQLLAGA
+463 GMEHQLLGN
-473 HSGDKSSTYNT
+473 SGTSVLKNSGTINLKSGKNVIGIIIDTEGWHGQNQT
-484 PSGATSIFENAGTIN
+484 INAGTIN
-499 LNSGKNM
+499 
-506 VGIMIDTEYFYNNSN
+506 
-521 SYFKKKPSTKN
+521 
-532 TGLIKISS
+532 ISS
-540 GASESIGIDF
+540 ERSIGIDY
-550 GLYYAQPGSSDTNLH
+550 GYYQLNAPHTDVQLGNI
-565 GPNVNVTVGNILIEG
+565 NVN
-580 TKSYG
+580 
-585 YRQKDYT
+585 
-592 NITNAYTS
+592 
-600 SGSPEYYNAMGTVD
+600 
-614 GSNGVITLKGSNNV
+614 GSNNYGFRMRYYPNSSYYDLTNVSGANGIIKV
-628 GYSIAQGKSS
+628 GGNNNIGVSIAQGASS
-638 GDPISN
+638 GDPISKITALN
-644 FTSMQVTVDGTNNV
+644 ILVGGTNNI
-658 GFLRNSDTA
+658 GFYRNSDSSSA
-667 TINTNAITL
+667 GLNTGAMTL
-676 DAAKLGTTFNF
+676 NSSRLGSTFNF
-687 GTTAIGSALIRSDIH
+687 DSTATGSALIRSDIH
-702 EVVLDKDITVGATG
+702 EVILDKDITVGATG
-716 IQNSLMQAGHA
+716 DKNALMQAGNE

-748 MTAGNFAGADG
+748 MTAGGFTGTADG
-759 KKAVATNKGELNIGG
+759 KKAIAKNNGELNIGG

-794 NFSGTSGVGA
+794 NFSGTLGSGV
-804 YNTGTFTSNSGSEI
+804 YNKGTFTSNSGSEI

-826 GAFNGGTNGNLTI
+826 GAFNGGTNATLTI

-892 VTVTGKG
+892 VTVTGKE
-899 AVGAASLQG
+899 AVGAASLEG
-908 TITAAAGSITA
+908 TITAAAGSIKA
-919 DGKSG
+919 DGTSG

-938 ANGGTVD
+938 ATGGDID
-945 AKNGAINVFAD
+945 AKNGAINVYSN
-956 KGTINFNGA
+956 KGTINFKGA
-965 TINTGANSLAFIQS
+965 TINTAANSLTFMKGA
-979 SNGGI
+979 NGGI
-984 VDFKSA
+984 VDFVNP

-996 TDGTGF
+996 TNGTVF
-1002 YVPPASTPTTVTYTP
+1002 YMAPSVSPAPTVPTYGTFTGLSASDVAS
-1017 FAGIGSIS
+1017 FH
-1025 GFNNLSNLT
+1025 NLNNLT
-1034 LNMFK
+1034 LNMSK
-1039 NSNVAVASY
+1039 DSNIAVASY
-1048 AESDLSAL
+1048 VESDLSNLGGTSIASL
-1056 TGSSITGL
+1056 GFHLSGSP
-1064 NIVDKT
+1064 DYKT
-1070 GTHEYNDYLLYKSKL
+1070 YLLYKSKL
-1085 TADAGTTYAQFKGI
+1085 TADSGTTYTDFKKI
-1099 ALSNSSIIND
+1099 ALSNSTIIND

-1118 VNLMA
+1118 VNLMT
-1123 QENTDTLAWVNLINN
+1123 QENIETNKDWVQLINN
-1138 KTIELKGT
+1138 KTIELTGT

-1160 SAGASIT
+1160 SAGANIT

-1177 KNKGAGDTDIENSGD
+1177 KNKGAGDTDIENSGE

-1312 GYEEDTT
+1312 GYEQDTT
-1319 GEITAGNS
+1319 GDITAGNS
-1327 GIGIYSQGGAVNIGG
+1327 GIAIYSQGGTVNIGG
-1342 SSTTPKITVGDANAT
+1342 GSSTPTITVGSTNAT
-1357 AVFTTGSGQTVTST
+1357 AVFTTGTGQTITST
-1371 DATYNIGDN
+1371 NATYNIGAN

-1398 TATLTDN
+1398 TGTLTDN
-1405 GVFVYSSDTTGN
+1405 GVFIYSSDTAGN
-1417 ITSDT
+1417 ITSNT
-1422 KITSTGSTGSNFGIF
+1422 KITSTGSNGSNFGIF
-1437 SAGTVDNKGD
+1437 SAGTVNNSGD
-1447 ITFTNGTG
+1447 ITLTNGTG

-1478 TSSSRSIGA
+1478 TSTNRSIGA

-1493 VNNTGKITVNGQY
+1493 VTNSGNIVVNGGY
-1506 GIGAYSAGS
+1506 GIGNYSSGS
-1515 GSTINNSGDI
+1515 GSTINNAGDI

-1532 IGAYGANGSN
+1532 IGNYGVAGSN
-1542 INLNSGTVA
+1542 INLNSGTVT

-1558 GYYLEAGTGSTI
+1558 GYYLDAGTGSTI
-1570 ASGAK
+1570 ASGTK
-1575 VDVTGE
+1575 IDVTGNE
-1581 ESNGVYANNGS
+1581 ANGVYANNGS
-1592 SLTYDGDTTVDGDAA
+1592 SLTYNGDTTVDGDAA
-1607 YGLIVDGGSNV
+1607 YGLIVDGASNV
-1618 NVTGGTLTVKGAS
+1618 NATGGTLTVKGAS
-1631 GINGTSSAANTS
+1631 GINGTSSGANTN
-1643 RGAAALVVTSGSNL
+1643 RGSAALVVTSGSNL

-1669 GENSVGVYSAGSLAM
+1669 GDNSVGVYSAGSLAI

-1697 FFTDGGTISIGNN
+1697 FFTDGGTISVGNN
-1710 GGTSTVLTGSGTN
+1710 GGTSTVVAGTGTN
-1723 KGALMFYTPSG
+1723 KGSLLFYTPSG
-1734 NILLNGT
+1734 NILLNGP
-1741 VNATVEGGSK
+1741 VNATVEGGTK
-1751 AATRGTAFYYT
+1751 AATRATAFYYT

-1805 QGSRLF
+1805 QDSRLF
-1811 LTEKVN
+1811 LTERVN
-1817 MDLSNTSATNLFS
+1817 MDLSNTSVSNLFS

-1835 ERPNITGAGYRTFM
+1835 ERPNITGAGSYRTFM

-1858 QAVDLDNANDEYNLM
+1858 QAVNLDNANDGYNLM

-1885 ITGTKTGQIG
+1885 ITGTQAGQIA

-1902 TLKAAVTLANN
+1902 TPKSVVTLTNN
-1913 GTINLSGSNSA
+1913 GAINLSGLSSA
-1924 GIYAKNA
+1924 GMYAKNA
-1931 VIDNANAITVGNS
+1931 IINNTNAITVGNS
-1944 SSGIYSL
+1944 SSGIYAL

-1959 GSITTGGSST
+1959 GNITTGGSST
-1969 GIYYSDIERDNA
+1969 GIYYSDVEKDSA
-1981 GNVTAINNTTT
+1981 GNITTVNNTTT
-1992 GLKNDGSITLNGD
+1992 GLANAGSITLNGD

-2011 YEPGNITGT
+2011 YEPGNIAGPVTF
-2020 ASLENAATGSI
+2020 ENSSTGSI

-2041 FAKLAQNSVSYNTVN
+2041 FAKLAQNGVSYNTVN
-2056 KGTITL
+2056 NGNITL

-2068 SNPNVAMYTNASSVG
+2068 SNPNVAMYTNATTAG
-2083 TNPLENIGNI
+2083 TNPLQNNGNI

-2106 ENSSGNITVGNGS
+2106 EDSTGNITVGNGS
-2119 IGLYSKNGNVDVS
+2119 IGLYSKNGNVNVS

-2150 SGQTITSTGTT
+2150 SGQTITSTGAT

-2189 SNNGVYIYSSD
+2189 SNNGVYIYSND

-2245 MYMVN
+2245 IYMVN

-2290 GTIENNGTINVNG
+2290 GAIENNGTINVNG

-2332 GIYVENNA
+2332 GIYVEEGA
-2340 KAVNN
+2340 KAINN
-2345 GSIRTGASGLSNVTG
+2345 GSIRTGTSGLSNVTG

-2458 SANSVGLYVNTS
+2458 SANSIGLYVNTS

-2618 YANVQQRINA
+2618 YANTQQRVQA
-2628 TGNVLDKEFDYLR
+2628 TGNILDKEFDYLR
-2641 SEWQTATKSSNKVKT
+2641 SEWQTASKNSNKIKT
-2656 FGTRGEYKTDTAGVI
+2656 FGTRGEYKTETAGVI
-2671 DYKYNGYGVAY
+2671 DYKYNAYGVAY

-2687 DIKLGKGIGWY
+2687 DIKLGRGIGWY
-2698 TGIVQNTLKFKDI
+2698 TGLVQNTIKFKDI
-2711 GKSKEEQLQ
+2711 GNSKEEQLQ
-2720 AKVGIFK
+2720 GKVGIFK
-2727 SVPFDDNN
+2727 SIPFDDNN

-2743 DIFAGYNKMNRKYLV
+2743 DMFVGYNKMNRKFLV
-2758 VDEIF
+2758 VDEVF
-2763 SAKSKYYNYGVS
+2763 NAKSKYYNYGIS

-2781 KEFRLSEGFSLRP
+2781 KEFRLSESFTLRP
-2794 YAALDLEYGRVSKIR
+2794 YAALGLEYGRVGKIR
-2809 EKSGEIKLDVKQ
+2809 ERSGEIKLNVKH

-2830 VGTELVFKH
+2830 VGAELAFKH

-2867 ARVANTNADWFNIR
+2867 ARVANTTADWFNIR

-2889 NVKFDLNLGLDNQR
+2889 NVKFDLNLGLDNQKY
-2903 FGVTGNVGYD
+2903 GVTANVGYD
-2913 TKGQNVRGGLG
+2913 TKGENIRGGLG